1 MKLYVFSN
9 QVFVLESILVTA
21 SRKDGHKEK
30 TKNMNKKILEKMDV
44 KADERH

>member
-9 QVFVLESILVTA
+9 QVFVLERILVTA

-30 TKNMNKKILEKMDV
+30 TKNMNEKDP
-44 KADERH
+44 